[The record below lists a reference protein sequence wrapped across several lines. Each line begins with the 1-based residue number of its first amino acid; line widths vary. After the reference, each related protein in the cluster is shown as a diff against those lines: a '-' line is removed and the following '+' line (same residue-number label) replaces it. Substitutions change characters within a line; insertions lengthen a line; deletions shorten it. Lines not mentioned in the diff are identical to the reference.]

1 MTASNR
7 DPFSQSTPGNVRG
20 SAAKMSNPVGLMD
33 DSTMRTGSS
42 NPRPPSTR
50 EAPDPRP
57 VSMVA
62 RDSGTNGLAL
72 SRAERPGDG
81 MARKWL
87 PLSTPSPN
95 ATPNAGD
102 QLVKGEDAV
111 VDRNLIESRDEL
123 GEPAGAGERQIN
135 SNLANPYDGARQ
147 TINQDLGVMTGAVTI
162 SKTQDL
168 GDDAPKNFGVTSP
181 RTMDRKTGKPDKTD
195 KVNRM
200 DD

>member
-33 DSTMRTGSS
+33 DNTMRTGSS

-50 EAPDPRP
+50 EAPDPKTSP
-57 VSMVA
+57 MVA

-95 ATPNAGD
+95 VTPNAGD
-102 QLVKGEDAV
+102 RLVKGEDER
-111 VDRNLIESRDEL
+111 VDSNLVESREAL
-123 GEPAGAGERQIN
+123 GTPEGTGERQID
-135 SNLANPYDGARQ
+135 SNMGFPYDESRRA
-147 TINQDLGVMTGAVTI
+147 NQERLGQLTGKVSV

-168 GDDAPKNFGVTSP
+168 GEGNNFGVSSP
-181 RTMDRKTGKPDKTD
+181 KAMDRKTGKPDKTD

>member
-33 DSTMRTGSS
+33 DNTMRTGSS

-87 PLSTPSPN
+87 PLSAPSPN

-102 QLVKGEDAV
+102 RLVKGEDEHSES
-111 VDRNLIESRDEL
+111 NLVESRDAMGENPRGIGMKESRQML
-123 GEPAGAGERQIN
+123 GEHQPE
-135 SNLANPYDGARQ
+135 LAEYGNMQGKVA
-147 TINQDLGVMTGAVTI
+147 IA
-162 SKTQDL
+162 KTQDL
-168 GDDAPKNFGVTSP
+168 GEGNNFGVSSP
-181 RTMDRKTGKPDKTD
+181 KAMDRKTGKPDKID
-195 KVNRM
+195 NVNRM
-200 DD
+200 DE